1 MRLALF
7 PLPPPQVNKEAQAVT
22 VRDLYG
28 LWIILAGGIVFG
40 LLIMIVQ
47 RTRRRYAKHHRTST
61 SGGGC
66 KVVCEGGPL
75 PQERRP
81 AQLFSAMAASFR
93 IRSKRRQTTAATGN
107 RKGAAQERQA
117 DMASASSAEE
127 GSQHH
132 VTAAALP
139 HPADIESASAAPS
152 AAVFEGSPAAQQQ
165 QQQQQS
171 PVGQASTGRSREMER
186 TSSLLA
192 PESVYAAHQ
201 WKSLLRTHSS
211 PGNNSS

>member
-1 MRLALF
+1 MHLALR

-47 RTRRRYAKHHRTST
+47 RTRRHYSKHHHS
-61 SGGGC
+61 SGC
-66 KVVCEGGPL
+66 NVVCEGGPL

-81 AQLFSAMAASFR
+81 AQLLSAMAASFR
-93 IRSKRRQTTAATGN
+93 IRSKQRQTGTAAGN
-107 RKGAAQERQA
+107 GKGAAQESQA
-117 DMASASSAEE
+117 DMASASSLEE

-139 HPADIESASAAPS
+139 HAADIESAGAAS
-152 AAVFEGSPAAQQQ
+152 GAVVIDGSPAAQQQ
-165 QQQQQS
+165 QQQLPDEQTS
-171 PVGQASTGRSREMER
+171 GGRSRDMDR

-201 WKSLLRTHSS
+201 WKSLLRTQSS
-211 PGNNSS
+211 PGNNS

>member
-1 MRLALF
+1 MRLVLF
-7 PLPPPQVNKEAQAVT
+7 PLPPPQVNKEVQAVT

-40 LLIMIVQ
+40 LLIMIGQ
-47 RTRRRYAKHHRTST
+47 RTRRRYAKHHHTST

-66 KVVCEGGPL
+66 KMVCEGGPL

-152 AAVFEGSPAAQQQ
+152 AVVVDGSPAAQQQ
-165 QQQQQS
+165 QQQQS
-171 PVGQASTGRSREMER
+171 PEGQASAGRSREMER